1 VVAPPGVGNDVV
13 AYWEDLFAKL
23 RATPSWK
30 KYVEDNQLEDHFA
43 NSTELSKMIK
53 QIEDELRTQYQA
65 AGIKVV
71 R

>member
-1 VVAPPGVGNDVV
+1 MAPPGVGNDVI

-23 RATPSWK
+23 RTTASWK

-43 NSTELSKMIK
+43 NSAELSKMIK